1 MSDATIAVKPHVA
14 AAAAIG
20 SASAYDTLHAAA
32 LANPDEFWLDQA
44 AQLLDWM
51 RVPTRGVE
59 ANPLDAECSWFGDG
73 TLNASVECVDRHARA
88 TPAHP
93 AIVWIGNDPGDRRT
107 LTFAEL
113 QTAVC
118 RFANVLRAHGV
129 RKGDRVCIYLP
140 MIPELAVAMLACAR
154 IGAPHSVVFAGF
166 SAEALRGRILD
177 AGARVVITADEGV
190 RGARRIPLKQ
200 IVDDALDHEGPVETV
215 LVARRTG
222 ADVAM
227 CAGRDLWLDD
237 ELKKQ
242 RGVCPPEPMNAEDP
256 LFLLYTSGSTGRPK
270 GVLHTTGG
278 YLVYAAATFGWIF
291 GVQPG
296 DVHFCAADCGWVTGH
311 TYIVYGPLARGV
323 TTVMFESLPTFPDAG
338 RYWREIDAVG
348 ATSFYTAPTALRAL
362 LREGDEWVR
371 AGHRRSLR
379 ILGTVGEPI
388 NPDVWRWYH
397 DVVGEGRCAV
407 VDTWWQTET
416 GGVLLTTLPGAHA
429 SVPGAAGFP
438 LPGIRPVLL
447 SDAGAVTEG
456 SGILCLEGSWPGQA
470 RTLYNDHARFK
481 ETYWA
486 PFPGR
491 YLTGDGAR
499 QDELGYWWITGRV
512 DDVLNVSGHRLGTAE
527 IESALVAHPS
537 VAEAA
542 VVGFPHDLRG
552 TGILAFVILK
562 PGWGADV
569 ASLREKVREMIGPFA
584 SPDRIIA
591 VPGLPKTRSGKIMRR
606 ILRKI
611 GEGKLDELGDTSTL
625 AEPGVVADIVGRLTP
640 S

>member
-1 MSDATIAVKPHVA
+1 MTDSNPSAPTPADFAT
-14 AAAAIG
+14 
-20 SASAYDTLHAAA
+20 A
-32 LANPDEFWLDQA
+32 LADPDAFWLAQA
-44 AQLLDWM
+44 TSLLDWIQP
-51 RVPTRGVE
+51 PTLGSHADPLN
-59 ANPLDAECSWFGDG
+59 ANFSWFADG
-73 TLNASVECVDRHARA
+73 TLNVSVECVDRHAA
-88 TPAHP
+88 TKPDHP
-93 AIVWIGNDPGDRRT
+93 AIVWIGNEPGDRRT
-107 LTFAEL
+107 INFREL
-113 QTAVC
+113 LAQVC
-118 RFANVLRAHGV
+118 RMANVLRAHGV
-129 RKGDRVCIYLP
+129 QRGDRVCIYLP

-190 RGARRIPLKQ
+190 RGARTIPLKQ
-200 IVDDALDHEGPVETV
+200 IVDDAIADESPVATV
-215 LVARRTG
+215 LVAKRTG
-222 ADVAM
+222 AAVGM
-227 CAGRDLWLDD
+227 VTGRDFSLAHELDLVSD
-237 ELKKQ
+237 Q
-242 RGVCPPEPMNAEDP
+242 CPPEEMNAEDP

-278 YLVYAAATFGWIF
+278 YLVYAAATFGWVF
-291 GVQPG
+291 GVQPN

-323 TTVMFESLPTFPDAG
+323 TTVMFESLPTYPDAG
-338 RYWREIDAVG
+338 RYWREIENVG
-348 ATSFYTAPTALRAL
+348 ATTFYTAPTALRAL
-362 LREGDEWVR
+362 LREGNAWVASGSR
-371 AGHRRSLR
+371 QSLR
-379 ILGTVGEPI
+379 ILGSVGEPI
-388 NPDVWRWYH
+388 NPEVWRWYH
-397 DVVGEGRCAV
+397 DIVGEGRCAV

-416 GGVLLTTLPGAHA
+416 GGILITSLPGVHV
-429 SVPGAAGFP
+429 SEPGAAGFP

-447 SDAGAVTEG
+447 TDAGGVTTG
-456 SGILCLEGSWPGQA
+456 SGILCLEGTWPGQA

-481 ETYWA
+481 EVYWS

-499 QDELGYWWITGRV
+499 CDQAGFWWITGRV

-542 VVGFPHDLRG
+542 VVGFPHDIKG

-562 PGWGADV
+562 PNCADDTQSFR
-569 ASLREKVREMIGPFA
+569 ARVREMIGPFA
-584 SPDRIIA
+584 APDRIVA

-611 GEGKLDELGDTSTL
+611 GEGKLDELGDISTL
-625 AEPGVVADIVGRLTP
+625 AEPGIVGEIVRKLAD
-640 S
+640 